1 MEVIIKVSPEE
12 LDFIHLERL
21 TAFLNSISTQ
31 FVVQNSETE
40 NSAATDGNY
49 NPERLEFIKRQINY
63 VDSSKP
69 LITFTPS
76 EFDAK
81 VEELLS

>member
-12 LDFIHLERL
+12 LDSTYLERL
-21 TAFLNSISTQ
+21 KAFLSSINTQ
-31 FVVQNSETE
+31 FVVQKTE
-40 NSAATDGNY
+40 ADNSAATDGNY
-49 NPERLEFIKRQINY
+49 NPERLKFIKRQLNY
-63 VDSSKP
+63 VKSGKP

-81 VEELLS
+81 VEELLG